1 MDGID
6 MDYVRND
13 YTECGLRDLL
23 MVCKGKLEA
32 YDGMQDELDELEE
45 IYAKYQDN
53 RTADVMIP
61 VKVIRAFVDGGRDTV
76 AGLFDKCKSRMIE

>member
-1 MDGID
+1 

-23 MVCKGKLEA
+23 MICKGKLEA
-32 YDGMQDELDELEE
+32 YDGMQDELIDLEE
-45 IYAKYQDN
+45 SYARLQEN
-53 RTADVMIP
+53 RSGDVMIP
-61 VKVIRAFVDGGRDTV
+61 VSVIRAFVDGSRDTV